1 MPLTPSKLRALLR
14 GLLKDIRN
22 RMLYWSGAYAWAS
35 KRLAR
40 QGAIIAINVHRILP
54 NDMYSRTNSPGGM
67 LLKEQTFWKMC
78 NFIQKELR
86 FAHPAELD
94 VRKTSR
100 HPAIL
105 LTLDDGWKDNVTP
118 LSELSRMGIASL
130 VFICPQKVGQTNP
143 YWPEVGNA
151 LWRAAR
157 GQSGPRG
164 SEFGDRERP
173 RRHGATRHSSDAF
186 IAKLKRMDR
195 TQRERMLAS
204 LNKQF
209 TPVLFASDSTM
220 TWDDVQ
226 TLQKLGVEFGSHGM
240 THELLPSLPDRE
252 LQAEVESSRTLIA
265 EILGDCSRLAYPNGD
280 CDERVRAQVS
290 RAGYKQAFINS
301 PGPVTKDTDRLAIP
315 RINLNEQKV
324 CGPSGEF
331 SRYAFLHATVWACYR
346 VQRSAGVIVPKLEI
360 GSPVGGG
367 W

>member
-1 MPLTPSKLRALLR
+1 MSLKSSRFLALVR
-14 GLLKDIRN
+14 GLLKGLRN
-22 RMLYWSGAYAWAS
+22 RMLYWSGAYACAS
-35 KRLAR
+35 RSLAR

-54 NDMYSRTNSPGGM
+54 DEMYSRTNSPTGM

-78 NFIQKELR
+78 DFIQQDLR
-86 FAHPAELD
+86 FAHPRELEA
-94 VRKTSR
+94 RNTSR

-118 LSELSRMGIASL
+118 LTELSRKGIASL

-157 GQSGPRG
+157 GHANSRRN
-164 SEFGDRERP
+164 ELADRERP
-173 RRHGATRHSSDAF
+173 RRRTTPRHSSEAF

-195 TQRERMLAS
+195 SQRERLLAS

-209 TPVLFASDSTM
+209 MPVLFASDSTM
-220 TWDDVQ
+220 TWDDVH
-226 TLQKLGVEFGSHGM
+226 TLQMLGVEFGSHGM

-252 LQAEVESSRTLIA
+252 LQAEVELSRAAIA
-265 EILGDCSRLAYPNGD
+265 ERLGDCPRLAYPNGD
-280 CDERVRAQVS
+280 CDARVREQVS
-290 RAGYKQAFINS
+290 RAGYKHAFINS

-315 RINLNEQKV
+315 RINLNERKI
-324 CGPSGEF
+324 CGIGGRF
-331 SRYAFLHATVWACYR
+331 SKYAFLHSTVWACYR
-346 VQRSAGVIVPKLEI
+346 VQRSGGVIVPKLEI
-360 GSPVGGG
+360 GTSVGGG